1 MLNKDKEYILWLCK
15 RLVYRYNEDP
25 NILLNIESILEK
37 NQTEINFYR
46 QTHRLINKSIN
57 DAICNLNHIK
67 TSYDVSIKETQKNY
81 EQQSANNTNNTFE
94 NLDIK
99 KLLG

>member
-25 NILLNIESILEK
+25 QTILNVESILEK
-37 NQTEINFYR
+37 NQTEISFYR
-46 QTHRLINKSIN
+46 ETHNKINSSIAEAMNNLEGIRLSYRSSAENTKEQHLQKQTE
-57 DAICNLNHIK
+57 K
-67 TSYDVSIKETQKNY
+67 TNY
-81 EQQSANNTNNTFE
+81 TFE
-94 NLDIK
+94 NLDID

>member
-25 NILLNIESILEK
+25 QILLNVESILEK
-37 NQTEINFYR
+37 NQTEIGFYR
-46 QTHRLINKSIN
+46 KTHNEINCSIE
-57 DAICNLNHIK
+57 DAINNLEKIK
-67 TSYDVSIKETQKNY
+67 LSYHSSAENAKKQYIQKQT
-81 EQQSANNTNNTFE
+81 EKTNSTFE
-94 NLDIK
+94 NLDVT

>member
-25 NILLNIESILEK
+25 QILLNVESILEK
-37 NQTEINFYR
+37 NQTEIGFYR
-46 QTHRLINKSIN
+46 KTHNEINCSIES
-57 DAICNLNHIK
+57 AIENLDKIRSSYK
-67 TSYDVSIKETQKNY
+67 TSAQNTQKTYLEKKIN
-81 EQQSANNTNNTFE
+81 QINTTFE

-99 KLLG
+99 KIMS